1 MSSLNSAFRPAS
13 YDFTML
19 EARAHHQL
27 KALLQQAG
35 EARWPHHLTLSRLVA
50 RSLRRADQTLVRL
63 APGSD
68 PSWLLGLLVPL
79 ALHEQPVAMVVSAA
93 LRQRLLQVELPRLE
107 AVGLRLACWE
117 GSQAP
122 PAGQLWLLQHEQL
135 VQAWRDGT
143 LADHQLVVPE
153 GELLEPRLREALAV
167 VIDTAHWEQLRRSLP
182 AASASLLQLH
192 ERLSRRLLARP
203 CGPLQQVGI
212 APEEEAPLRQ
222 LLAVLGP
229 LPEPWPQWMA
239 SVGDGWTSWAQI
251 NATLLQ
257 WQWHR
262 QPLQPLAELPG
273 LLQGRGVVLVGPWL
287 QAQGPVL
294 GFTPQVELSL
304 ADPPLLDPLP
314 LFAPQGQPL
323 PNAPHYATHLL
334 DQCRRLVLGQSG
346 LTVVLLD
353 DEGLRLSLTSGL
365 AAEFGSRVGHQL
377 TAPESNGVICCSWS
391 WWLEHQSRLPLPAQ
405 LVAATLPIASLEDPL
420 TAARVGA
427 LRLQGRDWFREL
439 LLPDALQ
446 RLQLAV
452 AGVRRNSGRLA
463 VLDGRMR
470 RRGWGRTVLE
480 ALQPWV
486 ALTRLRPD

>member
-1 MSSLNSAFRPAS
+1 MSSLNSAFGPAS

-68 PSWLLGLLVPL
+68 PSWFLGLLVPL
-79 ALHEQPVAMVVSAA
+79 ALHREPVAMVVSPS
-93 LRQRLLQVELPRLE
+93 LRQRLLLVELPRLE
-107 AVGLRLACWE
+107 AVGLSLACWE
-117 GSQAP
+117 GLQAP
-122 PAGQLWLLQHEQL
+122 PAGQLWLLQHDQL
-135 VQAWRDGT
+135 VQALRAGA
-143 LADHQLVVPE
+143 LVNHQLVVPE
-153 GELLEPRLREALAV
+153 GELLEPLLREALEV
-167 VIDTAHWEQLRRSLP
+167 VIDTHHWEQLRRSLP

-222 LLAVLGP
+222 LLALLGP
-229 LPEPWPQWMA
+229 LPDPWPQWMA
-239 SVGDGWTSWAQI
+239 CGGDGWTSWAQI
-251 NATLLQ
+251 NASLLQ

-262 QPLQPLAELPG
+262 QPLEPLLELPG
-273 LLQGRGVVLVGPWL
+273 LLQGRGVVLVAPWA
-287 QAQGPVL
+287 QGQGPVL
-294 GFTPQVELSL
+294 GLTPQVELSL

-323 PNAPHYATHLL
+323 PNAPHYAAHLL

-353 DEGLRLSLTSGL
+353 DEGLRLTLTSAL

-377 TAPESNGVICCSWS
+377 TAPDSNGVICCSWS
-391 WWLEHQSRLPLPAQ
+391 WWLAHQMRLPLPGQ

-420 TAARVGA
+420 TAARVAA
-427 LRLQGRDWFREL
+427 LRIQGRDWFREL
-439 LLPDALQ
+439 LLPEALQ

-470 RRGWGRTVLE
+470 RRGWGRSVLE
-480 ALQPWV
+480 ALEPWV